1 MQVRSGV
8 MGKMECIIVIEL
20 QGYLALHVS
29 FAHIT
34 PYWIKQAQME

>member
-20 QGYLALHVS
+20 QGYLALHQGVRPQS
-29 FAHIT
+29 LLLI
-34 PYWIKQAQME
+34 